1 MKDLNECNRI
11 LQEELNKNLNKVEY
25 RDISVTAI
33 NKKYQSIVNRAVK
46 HHIKYDHFN
55 DCRDV
60 CDGYED
66 EKMYNKYDR
75 KCEIAYNKYLELLDE
90 LPSREVKNLETIVN
104 KY

>member
-1 MKDLNECNRI
+1 MTNLD
-11 LQEELNKNLNKVEY
+11 QEFQERLAKVST
-25 RDISVTAI
+25 RDISVNAI

-60 CDGYED
+60 CDGYDE
-66 EKMYNKYDR
+66 EKMYNKYDY
-75 KCEIAYNKYLELLDE
+75 KCESTYNKYLELLDE
-90 LPSREVKNLETIVN
+90 LPSREVKNIKKVVD

>member
-1 MKDLNECNRI
+1 MRNLD
-11 LQEELNKNLNKVEY
+11 QEFQERLAKVST

-90 LPSREVKNLETIVN
+90 LPSREVKNIETIVN